1 VNAKATAI
9 LRACSAA
16 SGVGGVAGVEVAA
29 AAATPAVA
37 AEPRVTSAAINNVA
51 KAQANRPCAVSRKRT
66 SSVRI
71 PTHFVRRR
79 PAKYP
84 PKADD
89 SHWVTTSHI
98 AATVP
103 KVVGEGLPND
113 HGETVTRPR
122 PGPRVNNMIV
132 TPKAANAPPNIEAH
146 STADAELSTDFS
158 ATGAAVSSILAI
170 KPNLSGSYSLVAT

>member
-1 VNAKATAI
+1 M
-9 LRACSAA
+9 
-16 SGVGGVAGVEVAA
+16 
-29 AAATPAVA
+29 
-37 AEPRVTSAAINNVA
+37 
-51 KAQANRPCAVSRKRT
+51 
-66 SSVRI
+66 
-71 PTHFVRRR
+71 PTHLVRRR

-103 KVVGEGLPND
+103 KVVGDGLVKD
-113 HGETVTRPR
+113 HGETVARPR

-158 ATGAAVSSILAI
+158 ATGAPVWSILAI
-170 KPNLSGSYSLVAT
+170 KLNLSGSRKRAS